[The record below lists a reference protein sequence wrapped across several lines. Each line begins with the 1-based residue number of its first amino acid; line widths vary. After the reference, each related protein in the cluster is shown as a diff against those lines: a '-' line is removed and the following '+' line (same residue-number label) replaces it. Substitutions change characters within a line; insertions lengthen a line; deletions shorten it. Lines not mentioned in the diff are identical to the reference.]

1 MSKPNGFSQL
11 GGTSGGTVARHSRG
25 SASVKAPGTIAIAAR
40 TLRSTPAVSI
50 QNRDRALLIGLVTV
64 VMAAVIVANAIAD
77 VVAAALDPRVRTAAG
92 IG

>member
-1 MSKPNGFSQL
+1 MRRP
-11 GGTSGGTVARHSRG
+11 ARSPAAG
-25 SASVKAPGTIAIAAR
+25 AEAPRA
-40 TLRSTPAVSI
+40 SI

-77 VVAAALDPRVRTAAG
+77 VVAAALDPRIRTAAG